1 MEAPFFTPRVIERGR
16 YSTLHF
22 LDEGVHRL
30 LRSFFVNG
38 GVDDGGSVLL
48 FLKEGLD
55 DRGRRS

>member
-38 GVDDGGSVLL
+38 GVDDGGFVLTSS
-48 FLKEGLD
+48 KRD
-55 DRGRRS
+55 